1 MAHEL
6 AGVTTCNICQ
16 KKFTGPSALL
26 IGSGN
31 PNARL
36 MAYVQSL
43 AKHLLTDHADHQ
55 RALQLSCVEYLGMLQ
70 LLNFSST
77 DPAIREQTDFL
88 RWRIH
93 QQTAAHTV
101 PDDKLKEKAT
111 ATAAEL
117 FAFLTGMSF
126 YASLTNETAGI
137 PEKHTDDDPS
147 SVLVFEAIKAKFISV
162 LTEMRD
168 VIEERGRYQVSMVTV
183 PDNSKNGPN

>member
-43 AKHLLTDHADHQ
+43 ATHLLTDHADHQ

-101 PDDKLKEKAT
+101 PDDKVKQKASE
-111 ATAAEL
+111 TAAEL
-117 FAFLTGMSF
+117 LQKILDRRDKIPPELFGEMVQATIS
-126 YASLTNETAGI
+126 AQVET
-137 PEKHTDDDPS
+137 
-147 SVLVFEAIKAKFISV
+147 L

-183 PDNSKNGPN
+183 PENSKNGPH

>member
-36 MAYVQSL
+36 IAYVQSL
-43 AKHLLTDHADHQ
+43 ATHLLTDHKDHQ
-55 RALQLSCVEYLGMLQ
+55 AALQLSCVEYLGMLQ

-101 PDDKLKEKAT
+101 PDDKLKQKA
-111 ATAAEL
+111 ADTAADLLTEAAAILHKPAGVLLEL
-117 FAFLTGMSF
+117 VT
-126 YASLTNETAGI
+126 
-137 PEKHTDDDPS
+137 
-147 SVLVFEAIKAKFISV
+147 AKFVSV

-168 VIEERGRYQVSMVTV
+168 VIEERGRYTVSMVTV
-183 PDNSKNGPN
+183 PQNSKNGPH

>member
-26 IGSGN
+26 IASGN

-43 AKHLLTDHADHQ
+43 ATHLLTDHQDHQ
-55 RALQLSCVEYLGMLQ
+55 RALQLSTVEYLGMLQ
-70 LLNFSST
+70 LMNFSST
-77 DPAIREQTDFL
+77 DPAIQEQTDFL

-101 PDDKLKEKAT
+101 PDDKLKQKASDVAEELLIEAT
-111 ATAAEL
+111 AIL
-117 FAFLTGMSF
+117 
-126 YASLTNETAGI
+126 
-137 PEKHTDDDPS
+137 EKHPDVAGP
-147 SVLVFEAIKAKFISV
+147 AILELSKEKLTAL

-183 PDNSKNGPN
+183 PENSKNGPH